1 MLRHLFSFLSNPKI
15 NETPESLSILNAS
28 LMILKFFLFYV
39 AFILISSL
47 IFFPILKLIN
57 LFPEQSLPISQIP
70 LSFKLIAFV
79 PFYEEVIFRLPLKFS
94 KQTLFLALATLVFM
108 IILHKFNIIIVIII
122 TAMVSMTPF
131 FRIIPEVF
139 FGKMELFWQKHFMF
153 IFYGF
158 ALSFGILHMSNFTNL
173 KFGHYLAFPLIVSNQ
188 IVMGLL
194 SGYIRVTYKNGFLYG
209 VLLHFLINLPLIF
222 ISRL

>member
-1 MLRHLFSFLSNPKI
+1 MLRHLFFFLSNPKI

-28 LMILKFFLFYV
+28 VMILKFLLFYV

-57 LFPEQSLPISQIP
+57 LFPEQSLSISQIP
-70 LSFKLIAFV
+70 LSFKLIVFV
-79 PFYEEVIFRLPLKFS
+79 PLYEEAIFRLPLKFS
-94 KQTLFLALATLVFM
+94 KQSIFLALATLVFV
-108 IILHKFNIIIVIII
+108 IILHKFNIIIVILI
-122 TAMVSMTPF
+122 TTMVSMTPY

-139 FGKMELFWQKHFMF
+139 FSKMELFWKNHFIF

-158 ALSFGILHMSNFTNL
+158 ALSFGILHMSNFNNL
-173 KFGHYLAFPLIVSNQ
+173 KLGHYLAFPLIVSNQ

-194 SGYIRVTYKNGFLYG
+194 SGYLRVTYKNGFIYG
-209 VLLHFLINLPLIF
+209 VLLHFLINLPLIL